1 MSTTPAVPKTLDLA
15 KEPIEDPDKDPRK
28 DQRKE
33 RSAVRSLLRLW
44 PYVRPVRGRLFT
56 AAVVAVVAS
65 CAGLVIPLV
74 LKWMVDG
81 PVAGRDTGGVWLG
94 ALFLFLLGVVEA
106 VLFGLRRWLVA
117 RPLAGVEAAM
127 RADLYRHLQRLPVAF
142 HDRWPSGQLL
152 SRGTTDL
159 MLLRMFL
166 AFPLTFLLVN
176 GVTILV
182 GVIIMLAQEWTL
194 GLVLLA
200 PAVPVMIVCWL
211 FEKRYSKVARQAQDQ
226 VGDLTTLVE
235 ESVLGIRIIKGFGRH
250 RSQALAF
257 RDLSRTLRGT
267 ELAKARLLAAIFAAI
282 TILPELAIGA
292 ALVLGTVQVAD
303 GELSTGTLVAFLS
316 TALAL
321 RWPIESIGFL
331 LAMSQEAATA
341 TERYFEVLDAE
352 PESGGAG
359 SGAGAASRTGSGT
372 RAGTSTG
379 SGMEAGTSAGAAAL
393 HGGTRTTVPH
403 PATASG
409 ADAGAEGGSGAAAAA
424 THGGTPTA
432 AAATASGAASG
443 KGADAA
449 SAASAAAHRGT
460 PTAAGATAGADAAA
474 AATHSGT
481 RTAVPA
487 PADAPDATSGE
498 GASATPGADPA
509 VRRGTPTAEAT
520 PAGALDVDVAA
531 GVAATA
537 RHGRTPTAA
546 AATARAS
553 DADTGAGAGVAAA
566 AGHGGSPAVTAIP
579 ATAPSAAGTRTGGL
593 QFHGVRFRY
602 PDAPAD
608 STPILDRIDLHIRP
622 GETMALV
629 GATGTGKTTLTALV
643 PRLHEVTRGR
653 ITLDGVDIT
662 DMPRET
668 LRALVAVAF
677 EEPTLFSASVG
688 ENVLMGAGSGAG
700 EAELNRALAVAQAD
714 FTHGLPQ
721 GTDTQVGEQGL
732 SLSGG
737 QRQRLALARAVVG
750 RPRFLVLD
758 DPLSALDVHTETLV
772 EAALRRVLAET
783 TALVVA
789 HRPSTVLLADRVAL
803 LSRGRIAA
811 VGTHH
816 ELLRTNAEYAWLM
829 SGTAEGT
836 ADRTTGETAAGT
848 TEEDTR

>member
-1 MSTTPAVPKTLDLA
+1 MPTTPAPAADTPA
-15 KEPIEDPDKDPRK
+15 EEATETEPARS
-28 DQRKE
+28 

-44 PYVRPVRGRLFT
+44 PYVRPVRVRLFT
-56 AAVVAVVAS
+56 AAVVAVLAS
-65 CAGLVIPLV
+65 CTGLVIPLV
-74 LKWMVDG
+74 LKWIVDG
-81 PVAGRDTGGVWLG
+81 PVADRDTGGVWLG
-94 ALFLFLLGVVEA
+94 ALYLLLLGLAEA

-117 RPLAGVEAAM
+117 RPLAGVEASM

-176 GVTILV
+176 GVTILIGFV
-182 GVIIMLAQEWTL
+182 IMLAQEWTL

-211 FEKRYSKVARQAQDQ
+211 FEKQYSKVARRAQDQ

-267 ELAKARLLAAIFAAI
+267 ELAKARLLAWIFAAI

-341 TERYFEVLDAE
+341 TERYFEVMDAE
-352 PESGGAG
+352 PESVGTSSATG
-359 SGAGAASRTGSGT
+359 SSTDSATGSG
-372 RAGTSTG
+372 
-379 SGMEAGTSAGAAAL
+379 
-393 HGGTRTTVPH
+393 
-403 PATASG
+403 TASG
-409 ADAGAEGGSGAAAAA
+409 ADLA
-424 THGGTPTA
+424 
-432 AAATASGAASG
+432 
-443 KGADAA
+443 
-449 SAASAAAHRGT
+449 
-460 PTAAGATAGADAAA
+460 
-474 AATHSGT
+474 
-481 RTAVPA
+481 
-487 PADAPDATSGE
+487 
-498 GASATPGADPA
+498 
-509 VRRGTPTAEAT
+509 
-520 PAGALDVDVAA
+520 
-531 GVAATA
+531 
-537 RHGRTPTAA
+537 
-546 AATARAS
+546 
-553 DADTGAGAGVAAA
+553 
-566 AGHGGSPAVTAIP
+566 
-579 ATAPSAAGTRTGGL
+579 TGGL
-593 QFHGVRFRY
+593 RFHAVRFRY
-602 PDAPAD
+602 PDAPAG
-608 STPILDRIDLHIRP
+608 SAPVLDRIDLHIRS

-629 GATGTGKTTLTALV
+629 GGTGTGKTTLTALV
-643 PRLHEVTRGR
+643 PRLHEVTSGR
-653 ITLDGVDIT
+653 ITLDGQDIT
-662 DMPRET
+662 EMPRET

-688 ENVLMGAGSGAG
+688 ENVLMGAEAHAG
-700 EAELNRALAVAQAD
+700 ETELNRALAVAQAD
-714 FTHGLPQ
+714 FVHTLPQ
-721 GTDTQVGEQGL
+721 DTDTQVGEQGL

-758 DPLSALDVHTETLV
+758 DPLSALDVHTEALV
-772 EAALRRVLAET
+772 EAALRRVLADT

-789 HRPSTVLLADRVAL
+789 HRPSTVMLADRVAL
-803 LSRGRIAA
+803 LSEGRITA

-816 ELLRTNAEYAWLM
+816 ELLRTSAEYAWLM
-829 SGTAEGT
+829 SGAAE
-836 ADRTTGETAAGT
+836 TTETTQETATET
-848 TEEDTR
+848 TTATFEGDKR